1 MLSADKEQTMTS
13 PASNPPPIQ
22 RDTEIPAMKSLDM
35 PLPEAPDVSPEG
47 IPLDTTEPVPF
58 RGKFRRLAFN
68 LVFANFGL
76 FMIYGAVPNILLP
89 IQIQQINPENKV
101 ASLAIV
107 TSAAVFAAMI
117 VQPIA
122 GILSDRTR
130 SRLGRRA
137 PWILGGSAATGAA
150 LVALAFAQNILAIA
164 ILWTATI
171 IAMNFAQS
179 PLSAIMPDRVPR
191 VRRGTFATF
200 IGLGLMAGGVG
211 GSAIAAVLSTNL
223 SVAYLVFAIVP
234 ILAMANLTFRNPD
247 RSSIGL
253 ERPQASLREY
263 AKTFWVNPRKHPDFF
278 WAFTNRLVIFTAY
291 YIVNGYL
298 LYILQDH
305 VGLGSGAVGFVPL
318 LGGIN
323 LLFSLVTLSLFGPIS
338 DRIGRRKIIVIVAAI
353 VIGVAFIVPWVSPTL
368 IGVMIYAALSGAGF
382 GVYQSVDSALMSEV
396 LPSQKS
402 FGKDLGVLNFAQ
414 SLPQII
420 APAIAGSLVIIG
432 GYALLFPVGL
442 IISAVGAFTVLPIRS
457 VR

>member
-1 MLSADKEQTMTS
+1 MTS
-13 PASNPPPIQ
+13 SGPTP
-22 RDTEIPAMKSLDM
+22 
-35 PLPEAPDVSPEG
+35 PLPQPDAASPLTKSIDTHLPGAPDVSPEG
-47 IPLDTTEPVPF
+47 VRLDTTERVPF
-58 RGKFRRLAFN
+58 RGRFRRLALN
-68 LVFANFGL
+68 LVFANFSL
-76 FMIYGAVPNILLP
+76 FMIYGAVPTILLP
-89 IQIQQINPENKV
+89 IQIQQLDPANKV
-101 ASLAIV
+101 ANLALV
-107 TSAAVFAAMI
+107 TSVAVFAAMI
-117 VQPIA
+117 VQPVA

-137 PWILGGSAATGAA
+137 PWMLGGAVATGAA
-150 LVALAFAQNILAIA
+150 LIALSFSQSILAIA

-171 IAMNFAQS
+171 VAVNFVQS
-179 PLSAIMPDRVPR
+179 PLSAVMPDRVPR

-200 IGLGLMAGGVG
+200 IGLGLIAGGVG
-211 GSAIAAVLSTNL
+211 GSAVAAALSTDL

-234 ILAMANLTFRNPD
+234 VLAMLNLVLRNRD
-247 RSSIGL
+247 HSSAGL
-253 ERPQASLREY
+253 ERPKASLKEY

-298 LYILQDH
+298 FYILQDY
-305 VGLGSGAVGFVPL
+305 VGLGGAAVGYVPL

-323 LLFSLVTLSLFGPIS
+323 LLFSLVTISLFGPLS
-338 DRIGRRKIIVIVAAI
+338 DRLGRRKIIVVLAAI
-353 VIGVAFIVPWVSPTL
+353 VIGVAFIAPWVSPTL

-420 APAIAGSLVIIG
+420 APAIAGSLVIVG
-432 GYALLFPVGL
+432 GYAALFPVGL
-442 IISAVGAFTVLPIRS
+442 AIAVLGALTVLPIRS